1 MDIDKISPY
10 QLQKNLEG
18 LQERYESLLS
28 RVEVLQELVD
38 TLENRLQGDV
48 KDESN
53 LE

>member
-10 QLQKNLEG
+10 QLQKNLDE